1 MFPLYDDNPTGRTP
15 VMTYGLITVCVV
27 VFGYQ
32 VGLAGAE
39 LQPFIQ
45 TWAVIPRELFTHFDR
60 EWFTLVSSQFLHAGL
75 WHLVGNMWF
84 LWLFGNNLEDVLG
97 RWSFLGFY
105 LVCGVVAALVQA
117 GVTPSSG
124 LPLLGASGAIAGVM
138 GGYIVRFP
146 QAQIYTLVILVLFM
160 TVMRIPAVVYL
171 GLWIVL
177 ETLRAAATQPG
188 MPGIAYLAHV
198 AGFVAG
204 VVLLPLWPERR
215 D

>member
-60 EWFTLVSSQFLHAGL
+60 EWFTLVSSQFLHGGL
-75 WHLVGNMWF
+75 WHLLGNMWF

-97 RWSFLGFY
+97 RWSFLWFY

-117 GVTPSSG
+117 GVTPSSDI
-124 LPLLGASGAIAGVM
+124 PLLGASGAIAGVM

>member
-27 VFGYQ
+27 VFFYQ
-32 VGLAGAE
+32 VGLAAAE

-60 EWFTLVSSQFLHAGL
+60 EWFTLVSSQFLHGGL
-75 WHLVGNMWF
+75 WHLLGNMWF

-117 GVTPSSG
+117 GVTPSSDI
-124 LPLLGASGAIAGVM
+124 PLLGASGAIAGVM

-188 MPGIAYLAHV
+188 MPGVAYLAHV

>member
-15 VMTYGLITVCVV
+15 VMTYGLIAVCVV

-117 GVTPSSG
+117 GVTPSSDI
-124 LPLLGASGAIAGVM
+124 PLLGASGAIAGVM

-146 QAQIYTLVILVLFM
+146 QAQIYTLVILVLF
-160 TVMRIPAVVYL
+160 TTLMRIPAVVYL
-171 GLWIVL
+171 GLWIVF

-188 MPGIAYLAHV
+188 MPGVAYLAHV

-204 VVLLPLWPERR
+204 VVLVPLWPERR

>member
-27 VFGYQ
+27 VFFYQ
-32 VGLAGAE
+32 VGLEAAE
-39 LQPFIQ
+39 LKPFIQ

-60 EWFTLVSSQFLHAGL
+60 EWFTLVSSQFLHGGL
-75 WHLVGNMWF
+75 WHLAGNMWF

-97 RWSFLGFY
+97 RWPFLCFY
-105 LVCGVVAALVQA
+105 LLCGAVAAFVQA
-117 GVTPSSG
+117 GVTAHSG
-124 LPLLGASGAIAGVM
+124 IPLIGASGAIAGVM

-146 QAQIYTLVILVLFM
+146 HAQIHTLLILVIFI
-160 TVMRIPAVVYL
+160 TVIRIPAVVYL
-171 GLWIVL
+171 GFWIVF
-177 ETLRAAATQPG
+177 ETLRAAATEPG

-198 AGFVAG
+198 AGFLAG
-204 VVLLPLWPERR
+204 AVLLPLWPERR

>member
-27 VFGYQ
+27 VFFYQ
-32 VGLAGAE
+32 VGLAAAE
-39 LQPFIQ
+39 LQSFIQ